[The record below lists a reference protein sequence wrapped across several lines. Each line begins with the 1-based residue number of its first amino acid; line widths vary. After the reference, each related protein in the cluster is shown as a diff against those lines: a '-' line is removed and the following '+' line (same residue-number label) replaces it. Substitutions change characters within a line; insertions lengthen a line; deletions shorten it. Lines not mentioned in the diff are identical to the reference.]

1 MSSHVRDASLF
12 CGRFPGSTSATMSA
26 RQHAVL
32 RAPAAVPVRL
42 RPRAGSLLPP
52 PVLPAGRTSFATGV
66 PCVRTAV
73 SAAPRA
79 GSRRGAGPPAVAAFR
94 LFGKAG
100 AVRVPLDFYLVLHVP
115 ARAPAGA
122 VDDAVVDRTA
132 HPPASSGDL
141 SPGALASR
149 AQLLSVAGATLSNL
163 SSRAAFDTALAAG
176 TASLDVPLDALPGAL
191 LLLQVRLQCPVYL
204 DSCSPASPPCGAPTP
219 CH

>member
-1 MSSHVRDASLF
+1 M
-12 CGRFPGSTSATMSA
+12 
-26 RQHAVL
+26 
-32 RAPAAVPVRL
+32 
-42 RPRAGSLLPP
+42 
-52 PVLPAGRTSFATGV
+52 
-66 PCVRTAV
+66 
-73 SAAPRA
+73 
-79 GSRRGAGPPAVAAFR
+79 AAFR
-94 LFGKAG
+94 LFGKAA
-100 AVRVPLDFYLVLHVP
+100 AVRVPFDFYSVLNVP

-191 LLLQVRLQCPVYL
+191 LLLQVRLQGPVCL
-204 DSCSPASPPCGAPTP
+204 ESCSPASPPCGAPTP